1 VRVQYG
7 ASTCYEYTYDRP
19 SSTYKQCKLR
29 VDRTGYCIDRQ
40 SASRR
45 FSPWCLLS
53 SAQDVCSTSTS
64 PAMTRSEGHPAL
76 RLVCRVSCVVHRVSC
91 IVHRVSCIVYR
102 VSCMVHRPTIQQ
114 TNPNTTQHDHPT
126 TTRQQPIRNSART
139 RTRTLSR
146 PRLVPASSPRL
157 RLPEPTHPYRNGYPR
172 HDDGHHDTH
181 VSCRVEV
188 VPSKEREPVR
198 DTGLAYRGH
207 GTRSSRNSPMGYTR
221 HETASARPPP
231 DHLHEITSYN
241 TRSTAR
247 PRTEDRSEVVTP

>member
-102 VSCMVHRPTIQQ
+102 VSCIVYGASSHNPT
-114 TNPNTTQHDHPT
+114 NKPQHDA
-126 TTRQQPIRNSART
+126 TRPPYYNSPAT
-139 RTRTLSR
+139 DPQLGSYAYSHSVSSPPR
-146 PRLVPASSPRL
+146 PRLVPSSP
-157 RLPEPTHPYRNGYPR
+157 PTGTHPPLSQWISTPR
-172 HDDGHHDTH
+172 
-181 VSCRVEV
+181 
-188 VPSKEREPVR
+188 PSTPQR
-198 DTGLAYRGH
+198 
-207 GTRSSRNSPMGYTR
+207 
-221 HETASARPPP
+221 RPP
-231 DHLHEITSYN
+231 
-241 TRSTAR
+241 
-247 PRTEDRSEVVTP
+247 